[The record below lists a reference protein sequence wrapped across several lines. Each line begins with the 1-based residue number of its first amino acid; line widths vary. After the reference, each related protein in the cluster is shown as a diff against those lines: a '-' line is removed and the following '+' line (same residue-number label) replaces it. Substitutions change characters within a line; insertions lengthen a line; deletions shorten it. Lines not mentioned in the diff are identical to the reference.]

1 MSEERTYGQKAVGIS
16 FNPSG
21 DENVT
26 KIKQLAAEMI
36 DALVNSI
43 VGENSALKAE
53 IHRRAVQDVIA
64 AQMMC
69 VKAITF
75 KD

>member
-1 MSEERTYGQKAVGIS
+1 MTYGQKCVGVS

-21 DENVT
+21 DENVA
-26 KIKQLAAEMI
+26 KIKQCAAEMI
-36 DALVNSI
+36 DTLVNSI
-43 VGENSALKAE
+43 TGENSELKAE

-69 VKAITF
+69 VKAVTF